1 MSSRLWAWPLLTGL
15 FGALAAA
22 ALGAVVVP
30 SEATLARFLW
40 PGDTQAAAS
49 MLSFIASTTLTVLTT
64 TISMTLIVLQV
75 ASGNFSHQLLR
86 DFISSRAVRGIL
98 AVYVGVFS
106 YSLLLLRS
114 LDSKQDRPPQL
125 AMTVSMILI
134 FVAVGTFIWYVS
146 RVVDMV
152 RVDSVID
159 KSARRTLRRVDQFAE
174 APGPPVAAPPIPDEA
189 RTLAAEEFGYIQAID
204 VDHAAKWAEK
214 HDATVVVTVRPGEGV
229 IVGQPLAR
237 YWGMTVDEGEE
248 VPELPAVV
256 YLGLERVSGQD
267 YSLGM
272 RQLHDIAVRALSTG
286 VNDPTTAQHVVGQ
299 AISVLRDLAREPAR
313 PIVRYAEDDHAANG
327 RGRLLVW
334 APVRTTAEVLHS
346 FVGGVRRHAGAEPD
360 VLIEL
365 LRLLTVV
372 EEACDDDV
380 RAATRLERHRV
391 VAAAERDMA
400 EPADLARV
408 LNAAGPAD
416 RTSPTGR

>member
-1 MSSRLWAWPLLTGL
+1 MASRLWAWPLASGL
-15 FGALAAA
+15 FAAFA
-22 ALGAVVVP
+22 ASVLGAIKVP

-49 MLSFIASTTLTVLTT
+49 MLGFIASTTLTVLTT

-125 AMTVSMILI
+125 AMTVSMVLV
-134 FVAVGTFIWYVS
+134 FVAVATFIWYVS

-174 APGPPVAAPPIPDEA
+174 VPGPPVPVPEVPEDA
-189 RTLAAEEFGYIQAID
+189 RTLLAEEFGYVQAID
-204 VDHAAKWAEK
+204 VDHAARWAEK
-214 HDATVVVTVRPGEGV
+214 HDATVVVSVRPGDTV
-229 IVGQPLAR
+229 IVGESLAR
-237 YWGMTVDEGEE
+237 YWGTPADHDGE
-248 VPELPAVV
+248 VPELPSVV
-256 YLGLERVSGQD
+256 YLESERVSGQD
-267 YSLGM
+267 YSLGL

-286 VNDPTTAQHVVGQ
+286 INDPTTAQHVIGQ
-299 AISVLRDLAREPAR
+299 ATSVLRDLAREPAK
-313 PIVRYAEDDHAANG
+313 PIVRYEEDEDADG
-327 RGRLLVW
+327 QGRLLVW
-334 APVRTTAEVLHS
+334 AAVRTTAEVLQS
-346 FVGGVRRHAGAEPD
+346 FVGGVRRYAGGEPD
-360 VLIEL
+360 VLIGL
-365 LRLLTVV
+365 LRMLDVV
-372 EEACDDDV
+372 EEVCDDDV
-380 RAATRLERHRV
+380 RVVCRLERDRV
-391 VAAAERDMA
+391 VAAARREMA

-408 LNAAGPAD
+408 LEAAGSTH
-416 RTSPTGR
+416 RTPPNGL